1 MDKKK
6 SEGSPLVESQWLIPR
21 EPHFHRPQIGDY
33 CVVVWIQQK
42 KWGNIWNV
50 VYSKIY
56 SKIIYLEWHG
66 LILVLGKYL
75 ENICIWYGYGNWKV
89 RSNKFKSWHDI
100 WAYVL
105 LLSIYLWRFGV
116 GYGDTNAWNVPQASL
131 KHSRVAF
138 PNTKLRN
145 CEVEGLFELHDH
157 ASLEPQQILWRLC
170 LAQSYQEQTSVRMTR
185 MTKSWAFHGVHTLP
199 LPKADSL
206 IRWIFWFISYSH
218 GKWPIYRW
226 FTY

>member
-1 MDKKK
+1 MTWPDT
-6 SEGSPLVESQWLIPR
+6 SAGEISWEHLYLVWLWQLESTI
-21 EPHFHRPQIGDY
+21 EQIQ
-33 CVVVWIQQK
+33 VLAW
-42 KWGNIWNV
+42 
-50 VYSKIY
+50 
-56 SKIIYLEWHG
+56 YLGHMFCY
-66 LILVLGKYL
+66 YL
-75 ENICIWYGYGNWKV
+75 YIYGYLGLDMVIRMLGMFLRHLWNTAG
-89 RSNKFKSWHDI
+89 WH
-100 WAYVL
+100 
-105 LLSIYLWRFGV
+105 
-116 GYGDTNAWNVPQASL
+116 
-131 KHSRVAF
+131 F
-138 PNTKLRN
+138 PTPNSRN